1 MRKTVTDA
9 FKEMHEY
16 YDKGY
21 TPRVK
26 TRKGCLKCSLRD
38 ICLPQLTK
46 KVSVRTYINRRPP
59 LERSELLDE
68 IDKDNDSIRFYNL
81 GNNYHNKVEHYGTKV
96 TNDFEDTLIF

>member
-46 KVSVRTYINRRPP
+46 NVSVRTYINRRPP
-59 LERSELLDE
+59 L
-68 IDKDNDSIRFYNL
+68 DNVNAMLSFLYTVLSKRQGDGSPVF
-81 GNNYHNKVEHYGTKV
+81 
-96 TNDFEDTLIF
+96 LIK